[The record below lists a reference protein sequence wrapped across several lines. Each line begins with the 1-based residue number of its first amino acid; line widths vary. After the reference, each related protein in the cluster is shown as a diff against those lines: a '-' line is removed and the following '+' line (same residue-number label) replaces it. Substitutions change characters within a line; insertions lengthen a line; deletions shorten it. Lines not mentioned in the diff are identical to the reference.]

1 MTAAEL
7 PFGASIRDLRNDD
20 VDRLLAFMNPLI
32 IEDTYIDMTGRP
44 LTRDEE
50 ERFVAARRAEMAMGD
65 TVMRVA
71 VSADAVLA
79 TGELRRFPGR
89 RRHVAELGVSVSA
102 RHRDRGL
109 GTAMVEDLVTT
120 QGQRLGVRRLVL
132 RVFSNNDR
140 AQQVYR
146 NCGFSE
152 CGRIP
157 DMVHFRGEDV
167 DEVWMTRTVQRV
179 G

>member
-1 MTAAEL
+1 MSAAGL
-7 PFGASIRDLRNDD
+7 PFGAGIRDLRSDD

-32 IEDTYIDMTGRP
+32 VEDTYIDMTGRP
-44 LTRDEE
+44 LTREE
-50 ERFVAARRAEMAMGD
+50 EEHFVAARRAEMAMGD
-65 TVMRVA
+65 SVMRVA
-71 VSADAVLA
+71 VNGDSVLA
-79 TGELRRFPGR
+79 SGELRRFPGR

-109 GTAMVEDLVTT
+109 GTAMVEDLIA
-120 QGQRLGVRRLVL
+120 QAQRLGVRRLVL

-146 NCGFSE
+146 NCGFVD

-167 DEVWMTRTVQRV
+167 DEVWMTRTVERV

>member
-1 MTAAEL
+1 MTATEL
-7 PFGASIRDLRNDD
+7 PFGVSIRDLRSDD

-50 ERFVAARRAEMAMGD
+50 EHFVAARRAEMAMGD
-65 TVMRVA
+65 NVMRVA
-71 VSADAVLA
+71 ISGDAVLA

-102 RHRDRGL
+102 RHRDHGL
-109 GTAMVEDLVTT
+109 GTAMVEDLIA
-120 QGQRLGVRRLVL
+120 QAQRLGVRRLVL

-146 NCGFSE
+146 NCSFVE

-157 DMVHFRGEDV
+157 GMVRFRGEDV
-167 DEVWMTRTVQRV
+167 DEVWMTRTVERV

>member
-1 MTAAEL
+1 
-7 PFGASIRDLRNDD
+7 
-20 VDRLLAFMNPLI
+20 
-32 IEDTYIDMTGRP
+32 
-44 LTRDEE
+44 
-50 ERFVAARRAEMAMGD
+50 
-65 TVMRVA
+65 
-71 VSADAVLA
+71 
-79 TGELRRFPGR
+79 
-89 RRHVAELGVSVSA
+89 
-102 RHRDRGL
+102 
-109 GTAMVEDLVTT
+109 MVEDLVTT